1 MLLNEF
7 IYFDSTQSDQVDD
20 LRYNSDNDTSIL
32 KSKDLRKT
40 RLTLRML
47 NDLRKA
53 GDAREQEKKEEL
65 GLVRKMYAAPPPE
78 AAPAA

>member
-1 MLLNEF
+1 MLLREF
-7 IYFDSTQSDQVDD
+7 IYFEKDHQDPVEDD
-20 LRYNSDNDTSIL
+20 RYLSQNDTSVL
-32 KSKDLRKT
+32 RKSDLRKT

-53 GDAREQEKKEEL
+53 SEAHNKERVEEL

-78 AAPAA
+78 AAA

>member
-1 MLLNEF
+1 MFLREF
-7 IYFDSTQSDQVDD
+7 IYFNKDQADMADD
-20 LRYNSDNDTSIL
+20 NRYDSDNDTSVL

-53 GDAREQEKKEEL
+53 GDAREVETRENL
-65 GLVRKMYAAPPPE
+65 ALVRKMYAPPP
-78 AAPAA
+78 AADAPV